1 MNKKRFGTTGSSD
14 GRSQAFIL
22 KLSSC
27 LQFSGMPLCQFT
39 RLLYCRCSRSRGPG
53 SGRADPGL
61 TREGDKFRGPLS
73 PASSMG
79 SSVLGGSF
87 VEVRRAERIVGRRR
101 QNSEGDSLVW
111 DRHRG
116 CESESEMM
124 SSTTSLRPY
133 QRRGSEGSDVEEVQK
148 GIFMQLLEKVR
159 LRDEKKNKDYESD
172 ADEGRASSRERGAVG
187 RVVHRHPR
195 TKIQSDHHPHRYPDL
210 ATAAFDASAVP
221 ERPKSAC
228 DNTLLRV
235 AAKLYSGMGSV
246 RALSGDHEPT
256 VGQLEEMREAQARVA
271 AAASRSRESSQGR
284 ARSAEREAAGIR
296 TPKAVPVPQVP
307 QGEQGRGG
315 EFNLGEVKAI
325 VHAEQMGGPSRKSPG
340 RKDMDSIYA
349 VATVPRKASKK
360 ENIYE
365 NVPMLA
371 ELAGARSLRD
381 DPHYRPVF
389 KKQNSLDA
397 LPSDGGRGREA
408 KKSNGGGSHGGSR
421 HGTLRKADSFEG
433 HEEAVKTLVAAVQ
446 ETRIL
451 RRKKTK

>member
-1 MNKKRFGTTGSSD
+1 MGSTL
-14 GRSQAFIL
+14 A
-22 KLSSC
+22 
-27 LQFSGMPLCQFT
+27 
-39 RLLYCRCSRSRGPG
+39 
-53 SGRADPGL
+53 
-61 TREGDKFRGPLS
+61 
-73 PASSMG
+73 

-87 VEVRRAERIVGRRR
+87 VEVRRAERIVGRKR

-111 DRHRG
+111 ERHRG
-116 CESESEMM
+116 CESESEMV
-124 SSTTSLRPY
+124 SSTSSLRLN
-133 QRRGSEGSDVEEVQK
+133 QRRGSEGSDVEEVKK
-148 GIFMQLLEKVR
+148 GVFMQLLEKVR
-159 LRDEKKNKDYESD
+159 LRDEKKKQDYESD
-172 ADEGRASSRERGAVG
+172 VDEGRASSRERGAVG
-187 RVVHRHPR
+187 RVVHRLSR
-195 TKIQSDHHPHRYPDL
+195 TKIQPDHHPHRYLDL
-210 ATAAFDASAVP
+210 AAAAFDASAVP

-228 DNTLLRV
+228 DNTLLRA

-246 RALSGDHEPT
+246 RTLSGDHEPSIE
-256 VGQLEEMREAQARVA
+256 QLEEMRECQARVA
-271 AAASRSRESSQGR
+271 AAVSRSRESSQGR

-307 QGEQGRGG
+307 QGGQGRAG
-315 EFNLGEVKAI
+315 EFSLGEVKAI

-340 RKDMDSIYA
+340 RKDLDSIYA
-349 VATVPRKASKK
+349 VATVPRKTTSKK

-397 LPSDGGRGREA
+397 LPSDGGRGGAA
-408 KKSNGGGSHGGSR
+408 KKSNGGGGSHGGSR